1 MEAQTGDWCS
11 RYLEWEEER
20 RGREGKR
27 GPRLVRVHFVV
38 WLVSHVNIAIK
49 MYWLKNHCLSKK
61 NRAVSI
67 SRVYTSYIY
76 FYSNKTKV
84 VYAEINVT
92 VSARSKRWAWWSG
105 RSRISEPE
113 RSIPRV
119 SNHKEPFLPRVW
131 RGKARDQFLESRG
144 GLQAEGPSQVL
155 CRVSNT
161 WKEWK

>member
-1 MEAQTGDWCS
+1 MEAQTGDWCG

-92 VSARSKRWAWWSG
+92 VSAHSKRWAWWSG

-113 RSIPRV
+113 RSGLKLWCYIQLGVWPC
-119 SNHKEPFLPRVW
+119 FLPFFIFFISEIEANNFSFPKLCK
-131 RGKARDQFLESRG
+131 GQMK
-144 GLQAEGPSQVL
+144 EGASD
-155 CRVSNT
+155 S
-161 WKEWK
+161 